1 MTPPALTPLGEAL
14 PATPARSGTPN
25 ASPLQQALSGIHARF
40 LDRRDGDVA
49 RYIPALAAM
58 PAELFG
64 IAAVTNAGV
73 VAEAGDSRHP
83 FTMQSVSKPYTYALA
98 LDLLGR
104 KAMRA
109 TVGVQP
115 MSDPFNAIE
124 LDPRT
129 NRPFNPMVNAGAIAV
144 AGRLRQALGRD
155 AFDVLQE
162 RFSAAAA
169 RDLVIDQAVYRSEAE
184 TGHRN
189 RAIAHLLR
197 AAGVFDIDPDEA
209 CDLYFRQCSLLVSA
223 RDLAVMGATLA
234 RIGANPLTGQEVFG
248 VDAVRDTLSV
258 MFTCGLYDGAGDW
271 ACRVGLP
278 AKSGVGGGIVA
289 VVNRQLGLGVF
300 SPRLDAAGNPLRGLL
315 ACESLAEELGLHA
328 FDATNTGSR
337 LLEALAP
344 V

>member
-1 MTPPALTPLGEAL
+1 MSAFTAPVPQGAGGLRHAIAGA
-14 PATPARSGTPN
+14 
-25 ASPLQQALSGIHARF
+25 HARF

-58 PAELFG
+58 APDLFG
-64 IAAVTNAGV
+64 IAAVTGAGL

-83 FTMQSVSKPYTYALA
+83 FTIQSVSKPYAYALA
-98 LDLLGR
+98 LDLFGR
-104 KAMRA
+104 DVLRA

-115 MSDPFNAIE
+115 MGDPFNAIE

-144 AGRLRQALGRD
+144 AGRLRQALGAD
-155 AFDVLQE
+155 AFDALRE
-162 RFSAAAA
+162 RLSAAAG
-169 RDLVIDQAVYRSEAE
+169 RDLSIDPVVHESERE

-197 AAGVFDIDPDEA
+197 AAGVFDIDPDAA
-209 CDLYFRQCSLLVSA
+209 CDPYFRQCSLLVTA

-234 RIGANPLTGQEVFG
+234 RIGTNPLTGQEVFG

-300 SPRLDAAGNPLRGLL
+300 SPRLDQAGNPLRGLL
-315 ACESLAEELGLHA
+315 ACEALAEELGLHA

-344 V
+344 A